1 MRKATRADMRECTRY
16 DVDMTAR
23 VEVEWAQLQSAHPR
37 HQRIRHRIDKRPE
50 LAVGAQ
56 IVVTFDGLH
65 PVSGRIVRVHDGT
78 VGICFEPQR
87 LKIEEVR
94 RLVTAVAAA

>member
-1 MRKATRADMRECTRY
+1 MG
-16 DVDMTAR
+16 AR
-23 VEVEWAQLQSAHPR
+23 
-37 HQRIRHRIDKRPE
+37 I
-50 LAVGAQ
+50 G
-56 IVVTFDGLH
+56 VTFDGLH

-78 VGICFEPQR
+78 VGACFEPQR